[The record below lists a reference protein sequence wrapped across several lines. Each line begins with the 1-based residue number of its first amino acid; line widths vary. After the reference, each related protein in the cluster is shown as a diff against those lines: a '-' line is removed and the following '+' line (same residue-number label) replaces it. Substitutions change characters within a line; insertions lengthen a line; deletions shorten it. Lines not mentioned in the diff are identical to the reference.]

1 VIVGFYSP
9 LPPARTGVADY
20 SAALLRALQA
30 RWTVRANRDGDI
42 NLYHLGNNQLHAD
55 IYRRALARPGVVV
68 LHDAVLHHF
77 LLGSLTREQYV
88 DEFTYN
94 YGEWSRG
101 LAESLWRDRARSA
114 GDRRFFQYPMLK
126 RIVERSEAIVV
137 HNPAAARM
145 VMDHCPDA
153 QIFEIPHLFEP
164 VNLPHAADAER
175 FRAELQT
182 RGALFGVFGHLRESK
197 RVMSILRV
205 FRRLPDCT
213 LLLAGEIGS
222 PDLRRAVSEYLSAPN
237 VRRIG
242 FMPPDMY
249 WTAALAVDG
258 CINLRYPA
266 AGETSGISVGFM
278 GVGKPVFMT
287 DSIENSRYP
296 EGTCIRISAGLSE
309 SDELEQVIRCTAA
322 RRGSLRD
329 VGANASAYIR
339 EVHSIERIAELYGR
353 ALRLH

>member
-1 VIVGFYSP
+1 MTVGFYSP
-9 LPPARTGVADY
+9 LPPSRTGVADY
-20 SAALLRALQA
+20 SAALLKALRARSA
-30 RWTVRANRDGDI
+30 VRVNRDGDI

-55 IYRRALARPGVVV
+55 VYRRAIARPGVAV

-77 LLGSLTREQYV
+77 MLGSLTREQYL
-88 DEFTYN
+88 DEFIYN

-114 GDRRFFQYPMLK
+114 GDSRFFQYAMLK
-126 RIVERSEAIVV
+126 RIAETSEAVVV

-145 VMDHCPDA
+145 VLDHAPGA
-153 QIFEIPHLFEP
+153 RVVEIPHLFMPEE
-164 VNLPHAADAER
+164 LPHVADAEHL
-175 FRAELQT
+175 RAEL
-182 RGALFGVFGHLRESK
+182 GGGPLFGVFGHLRESK

-205 FRRLPDCT
+205 FRRLPECK
-213 LLLAGEIGS
+213 LLLAGEIAS
-222 PDLRRAVSEYLSAPN
+222 SDLRRAVAEYLAASN

-242 FMPPDMY
+242 FMSSKTY
-249 WTAALAVDG
+249 WRAAMAVDG

-278 GVGKPVFMT
+278 GLGKPVIMT
-287 DSIENSRYP
+287 DSLENSRYP

-309 SDELEQVIRCTAA
+309 SDELEAVIRLAA
-322 RRGSLRD
+322 NRRGAMREI
-329 VGANASAYIR
+329 GANASAYIR
-339 EVHSIERIAELYGR
+339 EAHSVELVADLYGR